1 MRSAIFSRFLQSNAW
16 VSGSNRTFSVNTN
29 SSMSVIIQDYKQ
41 LVNLC
46 IYQGILTPAFIAMV
60 GRVSPVA
67 KLGIE
72 ALSNDTSVETGLS
85 ESTLLN

>member
-1 MRSAIFSRFLQSNAW
+1 M
-16 VSGSNRTFSVNTN
+16 
-29 SSMSVIIQDYKQ
+29 QDYKQ